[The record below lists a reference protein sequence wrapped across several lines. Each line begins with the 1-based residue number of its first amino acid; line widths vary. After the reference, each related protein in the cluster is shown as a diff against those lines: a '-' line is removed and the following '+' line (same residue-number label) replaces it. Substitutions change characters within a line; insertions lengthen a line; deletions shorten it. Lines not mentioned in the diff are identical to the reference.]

1 MATVTGYTAA
11 KMQEIEGASI
21 VNGSVVD
28 GDLILYKQDGTPIN
42 AGPVRGPQGIQGPDG
57 DLTDAPSDGKIYL
70 RKDGAWYILA
80 PTAPPSDGFRYTLKN
95 GAWESLPADPP
106 SDGNKYALENGV
118 WVRADR
124 PWKLEF
130 NNTGP
135 TPPAGFSVGT
145 VMGGTTWSVKFS
157 GSGYNVNYEIY
168 WHQNG
173 VTLEASTTRFTFP
186 AALRP
191 VFDTDVQT
199 YGYVANPGSGIY
211 RGILGIYGF
220 NADGTIKGAKYI
232 GGLGG
237 GTNASYGGNT
247 SWIGLPYMETDPHQ
261 DRILMTGSFTR
272 SSTAL
277 PSTAAYV

>member
-11 KMQEIEGASI
+11 KMQQIEAASV

-57 DLTDAPSDGKIYL
+57 DLTDAPSDGKLYL

-80 PTAPPSDGFRYTLKN
+80 PTAAPSDGLRYTLKN
-95 GAWESLPADPP
+95 GAWQALAADPA
-106 SDGNKYALENGV
+106 SDGNKYVMENGA

-145 VMGGTTWSVKFS
+145 IFPSSSWVIKFS
-157 GSGYNVNYEIY
+157 GSGYNVNYSIY

-173 VTLEASTTRFTFP
+173 VPQEDSTVRFTFP
-186 AALRP
+186 SSLRP
-191 VFDTDVQT
+191 IHDIDVLAYIWDTE
-199 YGYVANPGSGIY
+199 SGIN
-211 RGILGIYGF
+211 RNAHGIYGF
-220 NADGTIKGAKYI
+220 NADGTIKGVKYRPALGVALGN
-232 GGLGG
+232 GGS
-237 GTNASYGGNT
+237 TPPPMS
-247 SWIGLPYMETDPHQ
+247 TDPNEI
-261 DRILMTGSFTR
+261 RVMLNGSFTR
-272 SSTAL
+272 ASATI
-277 PSTAAYV
+277 PSTATYV

>member
-106 SDGNKYALENGV
+106 SDSNKYALENGV

-130 NNTGP
+130 NSVGP

-145 VMGGTTWSVKFS
+145 VMGATTWGVKFS

-173 VTLEASTTRFTFP
+173 IPLEASTTRFTFP

-191 VFDTDVQT
+191 VFDTDEQIFSWVT
-199 YGYVANPGSGIY
+199 SPGGLT
-211 RGILGIYGF
+211 RVTLAMYGF
-220 NADGTIKGAKYI
+220 NADGTIKGAKYVTGM
-232 GGLGG
+232 GGSQSSMW
-237 GTNASYGGNT
+237 GTPPFMAED
-247 SWIGLPYMETDPHQ
+247 PYQH
-261 DRILMTGSFTR
+261 RIHMTGSFTR